1 MKKNSLK
8 KLLRRASFVALTIFA
23 GLFQTSCLQE
33 MAPGNRYTFTGE
45 TIAEFLE
52 GREETFSDFIYCLK
66 QANVWGEMKTYG
78 HYSCFAPT
86 NDAFELMFQQEK
98 YAKDGITSVEQLTKE
113 QCDTIAFTHLCN
125 YEFYCTDLI
134 DGALPYPNMLDRYLV
149 YTTDS
154 AVNEDGMYE
163 VIYRINKDSRIIARD
178 DTLQNGVMQI
188 VDKVIA
194 PSNRFLPDEIKLDPN
209 LTLFYRILNATG
221 LEDSLTAYLD
231 PTYPE
236 LPVDSTDERYAK
248 AAGHTHKTGQEEDI
262 EVFPDQRRFM
272 FTVFAVSDSVFEV
285 ALGKNKEDI
294 TLEDL
299 EAYAKSIYDEA
310 FPEDAGSYDGP
321 DNYRNRKSPLNRFI
335 SYHILPVQLS
345 YNNLTMS
352 QDEIKSNFTGW
363 EFLDIE
369 EFYETMMPHS
379 IMRISNPKTGGI
391 YINRKGT
398 PKNGGVSHTG
408 VRIWTPNESGST
420 QDALN
425 GWYHYVDEPVV
436 YSKVVREEVLNT
448 RMRIMCQTLS
458 PDFINSGARGR
469 LVTEFGGAV
478 VYGFLDGFCKNLKL
492 NSASEMWV
500 RYRQPGFSCF
510 GGEEISILGQYDV
523 TVKLPPVPT
532 SGTYEIRMAYC
543 SMASSTADRGVV
555 QVYLRQGI
563 DGADEPCDIPINLVI
578 PSTDPRVG
586 GIPDSELEAD
596 GGKSAVIAND
606 KAMHNRGWMKGPA
619 SYSSGGHTLRSQ
631 EDFVRKILST
641 SYMYSNQDYYLRIR
655 LVDDLGKP
663 EPVCPFN
670 CIEIVPKSVY
680 AGEIVPEDIY

>member
-8 KLLRRASFVALTIFA
+8 KLLRRASFAALA
-23 GLFQTSCLQE
+23 LFLGFTQNSCLQE
-33 MAPGNRYTFTGE
+33 QAPGNRYTFTGE

-78 HYSCFAPT
+78 EYTCFAPT
-86 NDAFELMFQQEK
+86 NDAFVLMFQQEK

-125 YEFYCTDLI
+125 NAFYCTDLI

-154 AVNEDGMYE
+154 AVNEEGMYE

-188 VDKVIA
+188 VDRVVS
-194 PSNRFLPDEIKLDPN
+194 PSNKFLPDEIKNDPN

-221 LEDSLTAYLD
+221 MEDSLTAYID
-231 PTYPE
+231 PTYPR
-236 LPVDSTDERYAK
+236 LPVDSTDARYSK
-248 AAGHTHKTGQEEDI
+248 VIYDTGMETDQI
-262 EVFPDQRRFM
+262 GIFPAQRKFM
-272 FTVFAVSDSVFEV
+272 FTVFAVCDYVFEV

-310 FPEDAGSYDGP
+310 FPEDMDQYDGP
-321 DNYRNRKSPLNRFI
+321 DNYKNRKSPLNRFI

-345 YNNLTMS
+345 YNNLTVS
-352 QDEIKSNFTGW
+352 QDELKSNMTGW
-363 EFLDIE
+363 DFLDIE

-379 IMRISNPKTGGI
+379 IMRLSNPKTGGI

-398 PKNGGVSHTG
+398 PKNGGVSHKG
-408 VRIWTPNESGST
+408 VRVWTPNESVST

-448 RMRIMCQTLS
+448 RMRIMCQSLS

-469 LVTEFGGAV
+469 FYKSSADAYT
-478 VYGFLDGFCKNLKL
+478 YGFLDGFCKNIHL
-492 NSASEMWV
+492 SDASQMWV
-500 RYRQPGFSCF
+500 RYRNHTFSCF
-510 GGEEISILGQYDV
+510 LGEEISILGQYDV

-532 SGTYEIRMAYC
+532 SGTYEIRMDYC

-555 QVYLRQGI
+555 QVYLREGEF
-563 DGADEPCDIPINLVI
+563 GADEPCDIPINLVI

-586 GIPDSELEAD
+586 GIPDSELEAA
-596 GGKSAVIAND
+596 GGKDAIIAND

-619 SYSSGGHTLRSQ
+619 SYSSNGTALRAQ

-641 SYMYSNQDYYLRIR
+641 RFMYSNQDYYLRIR
-655 LVDDLGKP
+655 LVDDLGK
-663 EPVCPFN
+663 EFPVCPFN

-680 AGEIVPEDIY
+680 AGEIIPEDTY

>member
-1 MKKNSLK
+1 MRKSKYIVAICSLFM
-8 KLLRRASFVALTIFA
+8 LVFAS
-23 GLFQTSCLQE
+23 SCVEELKTE
-33 MAPGNRYTFTGE
+33 NYYTFTGE
-45 TIAEFLE
+45 MITDYLE
-52 GREETFSDFIYCLK
+52 NREDKFSDF
-66 QANVWGEMKTYG
+66 TYVLG
-78 HYSCFAPT
+78 RSGVKELLAAYGNYTCFAPT
-86 NDAFELMFQQEK
+86 NDAFELLFQQEK
-98 YAKDGITSVEQLTKE
+98 YVKNGITSVEQLTKE

-125 YEFYCTDLI
+125 NTFYCTDLI

-154 AVNEDGMYE
+154 AINEDGMYE

-188 VDKVIA
+188 VDRVVS
-194 PSNRFLPDEIKLDPN
+194 PSNRFLPDEIKNDPN

-231 PTYPE
+231 PTYPK
-236 LPVDSTDERYAK
+236 LPVDSTDARYSK
-248 AAGHTHKTGQEEDI
+248 IKYDTGMEKDQI
-262 EVFPDQRRFM
+262 GIFPAQRKFM
-272 FTVFAVSDSVFEV
+272 FTVFAPTDSVLSSIIGKEV
-285 ALGKNKEDI
+285 ADI

-335 SYHILPVQLS
+335 SYHILPVQLA
-345 YNNLTMS
+345 YNNLTVQ
-352 QDEIKSNFTGW
+352 QDELKSNMTGW
-363 EFLDIE
+363 DFIDIE

-379 IMRISNPKTGGI
+379 IMRLSNPKTGGI

-408 VRIWTPNESGST
+408 VRVWTPNESAST

-448 RMRIMCQTLS
+448 RMRIMCQSLS
-458 PDFINSGARGR
+458 PDFLNSGARGR
-469 LVTEFGGAV
+469 FYKSSADAYT
-478 VYGFLDGFCKNLKL
+478 YGFLDGYCKNIHL
-492 NSASEMWV
+492 SDASQMWV
-500 RYRQPGFSCF
+500 RYRNHTFSCF
-510 GGEEISILGQYDV
+510 LGEEISILGQYDV

-532 SGTYEIRMAYC
+532 DGTYEIRMAYC
-543 SMASSTADRGVV
+543 SMASSTADRGIV
-555 QVYLRQGI
+555 QVYLREGEY
-563 DGADEPCDIPINLVI
+563 GADEPCDIPINLVI

-586 GIPDSELEAD
+586 GIPDSELESA
-596 GGKSAVIAND
+596 GGKDAIIAND

-619 SYSSGGHTLRSQ
+619 SYSSNGTTLRSQ

-641 SYMYSNQDYYLRIR
+641 RFMYSNQDYYLRIR
-655 LVDDLGKP
+655 LVDDLGK
-663 EPVCPFN
+663 EFPVCPFN

-680 AGEIVPEDIY
+680 AGEIIPEDTY